1 MRIASDQITVETGRR
16 RIRRTLHL
24 ARWTGLLL
32 IAAASLS
39 AQNGGE
45 KGLISEQMLWP
56 HLRGHVKIL
65 GNRLLTKGKERAV
78 LGGAIVRSAGS
89 HNVTVAVAIDGRI
102 RIDEQ
107 NAPSIGHDGNA
118 SWHAQGNVTSDESD
132 LLETLVNDTAEHFF
146 LSHARSVP
154 GRFYGSRFRT
164 DDGTNPNYKGPYYDI
179 YEMVDKV
186 VGTTTSR
193 TRVYCL
199 NSETMLLE
207 KIQYRITRAGAPV
220 SVETVLSGWK
230 DFQGEKFPTKVSH
243 TENGREVFAITY
255 SSAQVLPD
263 AADGAF
269 QKR

>member
-1 MRIASDQITVETGRR
+1 MGKKNTIGVVERHFCSACLEHGRHAECDRCGTLRDPDYCSFSGLCTVYGQCRRGRSILHPDRIHFRERACGRHRKMTPTIQESMLMRIASDQITVETGRR

-179 YEMVDKV
+179 
-186 VGTTTSR
+186 
-193 TRVYCL
+193 
-199 NSETMLLE
+199 
-207 KIQYRITRAGAPV
+207 
-220 SVETVLSGWK
+220 
-230 DFQGEKFPTKVSH
+230 
-243 TENGREVFAITY
+243 
-255 SSAQVLPD
+255 
-263 AADGAF
+263 
-269 QKR
+269 